1 MPIEQIGTARLASV
15 GGKAAHLAELARI
28 QGVHV
33 PPGFCV
39 TTDAFWTM
47 LATSPRLR
55 DRIDELSRSDPDD
68 RDALRTLSSAIRKEV
83 EAAPLPTGLA
93 DSVTP
98 LIAAHADGAGWAV
111 RSSAT
116 AEDLP
121 AASFAGQYDTYLNV
135 SGAPAI
141 LRHISRC
148 WASLFSERAVA
159 YRASNGVDH
168 KSAGMAVIV
177 QRLLAP
183 QSAGV
188 LFTADPVTGNRT
200 MACVEAVF
208 GLGEALVSGRVEADA
223 YGVRDGRVVSTS
235 IGTKPFAVQA
245 APGGGT
251 AEVPIPPGRR
261 RERVLTDAQVV
272 RLVELG
278 RRIEAHL
285 GRPQD
290 IEWCLVD
297 DEFHIVQ
304 SRPITTLFPVPAAT
318 DVQYRVYV
326 SVGHAQMMTDP
337 MRPLGI
343 SVWQHTALIPMHEA
357 GGRLFVDVTPRL
369 ASPATRALTLD
380 VFGRGDPLLR
390 DALETVLS
398 RDDVLP
404 APAGDAP
411 PAPPAGSM
419 PADIET
425 DPAIVAQLVERS
437 RASIA
442 ALRRDIT
449 GRTGTALLDFVIAD
463 FDELKRILSDPS
475 SHQAIMAGMGALQWL
490 NDNMEAWLAEKG
502 AADALMQSAPG
513 NVTSEMGRALL
524 DVADTV
530 RRHPGVVA
538 LLQNAGHDGFLD
550 ELSGIPGGAE
560 SRDAIRAFLDVY
572 GMRCVGEIDI
582 TRPRWSEHPGALV
595 PLILANVRNFEDGAA
610 RRLFEQGLRE
620 AEKKERDLLERLR
633 AQPGG
638 AEKAAETKRMIDR
651 LRTFIGYR
659 EYPKYAIVCRH
670 AVYKQALLEEADRL
684 VRARVLRDREDIF
697 YLSLE
702 EFRDVVRTGRIDGE
716 LVTRRREAFVS
727 HRALTPPRVL
737 TSEGEALDGAYR
749 RDGIP
754 AGALPGLAVSAGVV
768 EGRARVVLDIAGADV
783 APGDILVTVA
793 TDPSWSP
800 AFVAISGMVTEVGGL
815 MTHGAVI
822 AREYGLPAVVGV
834 AQATRLIRDGQ
845 RIRVHGSEGYVELLP
860 SAEDVGTRDQL
871 GLMRTQPHGRR

>member
-1 MPIEQIGTARLASV
+1 MPIEQIGMARVASV
-15 GGKAAHLAELARI
+15 GGKAAHLAELVRI
-28 QGVHV
+28 EGVHV
-33 PPGFCV
+33 PAGFCV

-47 LATSPRLR
+47 LAASPRLR
-55 DRIDELSRSDPDD
+55 DRIDELARSDPDD
-68 RDALRTLSSAIRKEV
+68 RDAVRTLCAAIREEI

-93 DSVTP
+93 ESVTP
-98 LIAAHADGAGWAV
+98 LIAAHSDGADWAV

-116 AEDLP
+116 AEDLS
-121 AASFAGQYDTYLNV
+121 AASFAGQHDTYLNV
-135 SGAPAI
+135 SGVPAI

-159 YRASNGVDH
+159 YRARNGVDH
-168 KSAGMAVIV
+168 RSVGMAVIV
-177 QRLLAP
+177 QRLLTP

-200 MACVEAVF
+200 VACVEAVF

-223 YGVRDGRVVSTS
+223 YGVRDGSVVSAS

-245 APGGGT
+245 VPGGGT

-278 RRIEAHL
+278 RRIEAAL

-290 IEWCLVD
+290 IEWCLVG
-297 DEFHIVQ
+297 DEFQIVQ
-304 SRPITTLFPVPAAT
+304 SPPITTLFPVPAAT
-318 DVQYRVYV
+318 GAQYRVYV

-357 GGRLFVDVTPRL
+357 GGRLFVDVTARL

-380 VFGRGDPLLR
+380 VFGRGDPLMR

-411 PAPPAGSM
+411 PAPPAGNMS
-419 PADIET
+419 ADIET
-425 DPAIVAQLVERS
+425 DPAIVAQLIERN

-442 ALRRDIT
+442 ALRRDIR
-449 GRTGTALLDFVIAD
+449 GRSGTALLDFVIAD
-463 FDELKRILSDPS
+463 FDELKRILSDPR
-475 SHQAIMAGMGALQWL
+475 SHQAVMAGMGALQWL
-490 NDNMEAWLAEKG
+490 NDNMEVWLAEKG
-502 AADALMQSAPG
+502 AADALMQSVPG

-538 LLQNAGHDGFLD
+538 LLEHAGHDSFLD
-550 ELSGIPGGAE
+550 ELNGIPGGPE
-560 SRDAIRAFLDVY
+560 SRDAIRAFLDTY

-582 TRPRWSEHPGALV
+582 TRPRWSEHPVALV
-595 PLILANVRNFEDGAA
+595 PLILGNIRNFEAGAA

-620 AEKKERDLLERLR
+620 AEKKERDLLGRLR

-638 AEKAAETKRMIDR
+638 AEKTAETKQMIDR

-659 EYPKYAIVCRH
+659 EYPKYAIVSRH
-670 AVYKQALLEEADRL
+670 AVYKHALLEEADRL
-684 VRARVLRDREDIF
+684 VRARVLPDREDIF

-702 EFRDVVRTGRIDGE
+702 EFRDVVRTGRVDEE

-727 HRALTPPRVL
+727 HCALTPPRVL

-754 AGALPGLAVSAGVV
+754 AGTLPGLAVSAGVV
-768 EGRARVVLDIAGADV
+768 EGRARVVLDIADADV

-793 TDPSWSP
+793 TDPSWSA
-800 AFVAISGMVTEVGGL
+800 AFVAISGVVTEVGGL

-834 AQATRLIRDGQ
+834 TQATRLIRDGQ
-845 RIRVHGSEGYVELLP
+845 RIRVHGSEGYVEILP
-860 SAEDVGTRDQL
+860 AAQDAGD
-871 GLMRTQPHGRR
+871 

>member
-582 TRPRWSEHPGALV
+582 TRPRWSEHPVALV

-702 EFRDVVRTGRIDGE
+702 EFRDAVGTGRIDE
-716 LVTRRREAFVS
+716 ALVTRRREAFVA
-727 HRALTPPRVL
+727 HHALTPPRVL

-834 AQATRLIRDGQ
+834 AQATRLIHDGQ

-871 GLMRTQPHGRR
+871 GLMRTQRHGRR

>member
-1 MPIEQIGTARLASV
+1 MPIEQIGMARLASV

-28 QGVHV
+28 EGVHV
-33 PPGFCV
+33 PAGFCV
-39 TTDAFWTM
+39 TTGTFWTM
-47 LATSPRLR
+47 LSASPRLR

-68 RDALRTLSSAIRKEV
+68 RDAVRTLSAAIREEI

-93 DSVTP
+93 ESVTP
-98 LIAAHADGAGWAV
+98 LIAAHGDGAGWAV

-121 AASFAGQYDTYLNV
+121 AASFAGQHDTYLNV
-135 SGAPAI
+135 SGAPEI
-141 LRHISRC
+141 LRHISCC

-159 YRASNGVDH
+159 YRARNGVDH
-168 KSAGMAVIV
+168 RSAGMAVIV
-177 QRLLAP
+177 QRLLTP

-200 MACVEAVF
+200 VACVEAVF

-223 YGVRDGRVVSTS
+223 YGIRDGSVVSTS

-245 APGGGT
+245 IPGGGT

-290 IEWCLVD
+290 IEWCLVG

-318 DVQYRVYV
+318 DAQYRVYV

-357 GGRLFVDVTPRL
+357 GGRLFVDVTSRL
-369 ASPATRALTLD
+369 ASPATRALSLD
-380 VFGRGDPLLR
+380 VFGRGDPLMR

-398 RDDVLP
+398 REDVLP
-404 APAGDAP
+404 APAGDAL

-419 PADIET
+419 PAGIET
-425 DPAIVAQLVERS
+425 DPAIVARLVERS

-442 ALRRDIT
+442 ALRRDIR
-449 GRTGTALLDFVIAD
+449 GRSGTALLDFVIAD
-463 FDELKRILSDPS
+463 FAELKRILSDPR
-475 SHQAIMAGMGALQWL
+475 SHQAVMAGMGALQWL
-490 NDNMEAWLAEKG
+490 NDNMEMWLAEKG
-502 AADALMQSAPG
+502 TADALMQSVPG

-538 LLQNAGHDGFLD
+538 LLQHAGHDGFLD

-560 SRDAIRAFLDVY
+560 SRDAIRAFLDIY

-582 TRPRWSEHPGALV
+582 TRPRWSEHPVALV
-595 PLILANVRNFEDGAA
+595 PLILGNIRNFEAGAA
-610 RRLFEQGLRE
+610 RHLFEQGLRE
-620 AEKKERDLLERLR
+620 AENKERDLLERLR

-638 AEKAAETKRMIDR
+638 AERTAETKQMIDR

-659 EYPKYAIVCRH
+659 EYPKYAIVSRH

-684 VRARVLRDREDIF
+684 ARARVLRDREDIF

-702 EFRDVVRTGRIDGE
+702 EFRDVVRTGRIDEE
-716 LVTRRREAFVS
+716 LVTRRREAFAS
-727 HRALTPPRVL
+727 HHALTPPRVL

-768 EGRARVVLDIAGADV
+768 EGRARVVLDIADADV

-800 AFVAISGMVTEVGGL
+800 AFVAISGVVTEVGGL

-834 AQATRLIRDGQ
+834 TQATRLIHDGQ

-860 SAEDVGTRDQL
+860 SAEDAGD
-871 GLMRTQPHGRR
+871 

>member
-1 MPIEQIGTARLASV
+1 MCGTTAGRIQPPCVVPIEQIGMAPLASV
-15 GGKAAHLAELARI
+15 GGKAAHLAQLARI
-28 QGVHV
+28 SGVHV
-33 PPGFCV
+33 PAGFCV

-47 LATSPRLR
+47 LAASPRLR

-68 RDALRTLSSAIRKEV
+68 RDAVRALSATIREEI

-93 DSVTP
+93 ESVTP
-98 LIAAHADGAGWAV
+98 LIAVHGDGADWAV

-121 AASFAGQYDTYLNV
+121 AASFAGQHDTYLNV

-159 YRASNGVDH
+159 YRARNGVDQR
-168 KSAGMAVIV
+168 SAGMAVIV
-177 QRLLAP
+177 QRLLTA

-200 MACVEAVF
+200 VARVEGVF

-223 YGVRDGRVVSTS
+223 YGVRDGVVVSTS
-235 IGTKPFAVQA
+235 IATKPSHVRA

-272 RLVELG
+272 RLAELG

-290 IEWCLVD
+290 IEWCLVG
-297 DEFHIVQ
+297 DEFQIVQ

-318 DVQYRVYV
+318 DAQYRVYV

-357 GGRLFVDVTPRL
+357 GGRLFVDVTSRL

-380 VFGRGDPLLR
+380 VFGRGDPLMR

-404 APAGDAP
+404 ASAGDAP

-425 DPAIVAQLVERS
+425 DPAIVAELVEGS

-442 ALRRDIT
+442 ALRRDIM
-449 GRTGTALLDFVIAD
+449 GRSGTALLDFVIAD
-463 FDELKRILSDPS
+463 FDELKRSLSDPR
-475 SHQAIMAGMGALQWL
+475 SHQAVMAGMGALQWL
-490 NDNMEAWLAEKG
+490 NDNMEVWLAEKG
-502 AADALMQSAPG
+502 AADALMQSVPG

-538 LLQNAGHDGFLD
+538 LLEHAGHDGFLD

-560 SRDAIRAFLDVY
+560 SRDAIRAFLDMY
-572 GMRCVGEIDI
+572 GTRCVGEIDI
-582 TRPRWSEHPGALV
+582 TRPRWSEHPVALV
-595 PLILANVRNFEDGAA
+595 PLILGNIRNFEAGAA
-610 RRLFEQGLRE
+610 RHLFEQGLRE

-638 AEKAAETKRMIDR
+638 AERTAETKQMIDR

-659 EYPKYAIVCRH
+659 EYPKYAIVSRH

-684 VRARVLRDREDIF
+684 VRACVLRDREDVF

-702 EFRDVVRTGRIDGE
+702 EFRDVARTGRIDEE
-716 LVTRRREAFVS
+716 LVTRRREAFAS
-727 HRALTPPRVL
+727 HHALTPPRVL

-768 EGRARVVLDIAGADV
+768 EGRARVVLDIADADV

-800 AFVAISGMVTEVGGL
+800 AFVAISGVVTEVGGL

-834 AQATRLIRDGQ
+834 TQATRLIHDGR
-845 RIRVHGSEGYVELLP
+845 RIRVNGSEGYVELLP
-860 SAEDVGTRDQL
+860 SAGDAGD
-871 GLMRTQPHGRR
+871 

>member
-1 MPIEQIGTARLASV
+1 
-15 GGKAAHLAELARI
+15 
-28 QGVHV
+28 
-33 PPGFCV
+33 
-39 TTDAFWTM
+39 
-47 LATSPRLR
+47 
-55 DRIDELSRSDPDD
+55 
-68 RDALRTLSSAIRKEV
+68 
-83 EAAPLPTGLA
+83 
-93 DSVTP
+93 
-98 LIAAHADGAGWAV
+98 
-111 RSSAT
+111 
-116 AEDLP
+116 
-121 AASFAGQYDTYLNV
+121 
-135 SGAPAI
+135 
-141 LRHISRC
+141 
-148 WASLFSERAVA
+148 
-159 YRASNGVDH
+159 
-168 KSAGMAVIV
+168 
-177 QRLLAP
+177 
-183 QSAGV
+183 
-188 LFTADPVTGNRT
+188 
-200 MACVEAVF
+200 
-208 GLGEALVSGRVEADA
+208 
-223 YGVRDGRVVSTS
+223 
-235 IGTKPFAVQA
+235 
-245 APGGGT
+245 
-251 AEVPIPPGRR
+251 
-261 RERVLTDAQVV
+261 
-272 RLVELG
+272 
-278 RRIEAHL
+278 
-285 GRPQD
+285 
-290 IEWCLVD
+290 
-297 DEFHIVQ
+297 
-304 SRPITTLFPVPAAT
+304 
-318 DVQYRVYV
+318 VYV

-380 VFGRGDPLLR
+380 VFGRGDPLMR
-390 DALETVLS
+390 DAVETVLS

-404 APAGDAP
+404 APVGDAP

-442 ALRRDIT
+442 ALRRDIR
-449 GRTGTALLDFVIAD
+449 GRSGTALLDFVIAD
-463 FDELKRILSDPS
+463 FDELKRILSDPR
-475 SHQAIMAGMGALQWL
+475 SHQAVMAGMGALQWL
-490 NDNMEAWLAEKG
+490 NDNMEMWLAEKG
-502 AADALMQSAPG
+502 AADALMQSVPG

-524 DVADTV
+524 EVADTV

-538 LLQNAGHDGFLD
+538 LLEHAGHDDFLD

-560 SRDAIRAFLDVY
+560 SRDAIRAFLDIY

-582 TRPRWSEHPGALV
+582 TRPRWSEHPVALV
-595 PLILANVRNFEDGAA
+595 PLILGNIRNFETGAA
-610 RRLFEQGLRE
+610 RHLFEQGLRE

-638 AEKAAETKRMIDR
+638 AERTAETKQMIDR

-659 EYPKYAIVCRH
+659 EYPKYAIVSRH
-670 AVYKQALLEEADRL
+670 ALYKQALLEEADRL

-702 EFRDVVRTGRIDGE
+702 EFRDVVRTGRIDEE

-727 HRALTPPRVL
+727 HYALTPPRVL

-768 EGRARVVLDIAGADV
+768 EGRARVVLDIADADV

-834 AQATRLIRDGQ
+834 TQATRLIHDGQ

-860 SAEDVGTRDQL
+860 SAEDAGAVQF
-871 GLMRTQPHGRR
+871 

>member
-1 MPIEQIGTARLASV
+1 
-15 GGKAAHLAELARI
+15 
-28 QGVHV
+28 
-33 PPGFCV
+33 
-39 TTDAFWTM
+39 
-47 LATSPRLR
+47 
-55 DRIDELSRSDPDD
+55 
-68 RDALRTLSSAIRKEV
+68 
-83 EAAPLPTGLA
+83 
-93 DSVTP
+93 
-98 LIAAHADGAGWAV
+98 
-111 RSSAT
+111 
-116 AEDLP
+116 
-121 AASFAGQYDTYLNV
+121 
-135 SGAPAI
+135 
-141 LRHISRC
+141 
-148 WASLFSERAVA
+148 
-159 YRASNGVDH
+159 
-168 KSAGMAVIV
+168 V

-200 MACVEAVF
+200 VARVEAVF

-223 YGVRDGRVVSTS
+223 YGVRDGSVVSTS
-235 IGTKPFAVQA
+235 IGTKSFAVQA

-272 RLVELG
+272 RLAELG

-290 IEWCLVD
+290 IEWCLVG

-304 SRPITTLFPVPAAT
+304 SRPITTLFPVPAAP
-318 DVQYRVYV
+318 DAQYRVYV

-343 SVWQHTALIPMHEA
+343 SVWQHTALISMHEA

-369 ASPATRALTLD
+369 ASPTTRALTLD
-380 VFGRGDPLLR
+380 VFGRGDPLMR

-419 PADIET
+419 SADIET
-425 DPAIVAQLVERS
+425 DPGIVAQLVDRS

-442 ALRRDIT
+442 ALRRDIR
-449 GRTGTALLDFVIAD
+449 GRSGTALLDFVIAD
-463 FDELKRILSDPS
+463 FDELKRILSDPR

-490 NDNMEAWLAEKG
+490 NDNMEVWLAERG
-502 AADALMQSAPG
+502 AADALMQSVPR

-538 LLQNAGHDGFLD
+538 LLEHAEHDGFLD
-550 ELSGIPGGAE
+550 ELSGIPGGAQ

-582 TRPRWSEHPGALV
+582 TRPRWSEHPVALV
-595 PLILANVRNFEDGAA
+595 PLILANIRNFEAGAA

-620 AEKKERDLLERLR
+620 AEEKERDLLERLR

-638 AEKAAETKRMIDR
+638 AERAAETKQMIDR

-659 EYPKYAIVCRH
+659 EYPKYAIVSRH
-670 AVYKQALLEEADRL
+670 AIYKQALLEEADRL
-684 VRARVLRDREDIF
+684 VRARVLHDREDIF

-702 EFRDVVRTGRIDGE
+702 EFRDVVRTGRIDEE

-727 HRALTPPRVL
+727 HHALAPPRVL

-754 AGALPGLAVSAGVV
+754 AGALPGLAVSAGAV
-768 EGRARVVLDIAGADV
+768 EGRARVILDIADADV

-800 AFVAISGMVTEVGGL
+800 AFVAISGLVTEVGGL

-834 AQATRLIRDGQ
+834 TQATRLIHDGQ

-860 SAEDVGTRDQL
+860 SAEDAGD
-871 GLMRTQPHGRR
+871 

>member
-1 MPIEQIGTARLASV
+1 VPIEQIGMARLASV

-28 QGVHV
+28 EGARV
-33 PPGFCV
+33 PAGFCV

-47 LATSPRLR
+47 LAASPRLR

-68 RDALRTLSSAIRKEV
+68 RDAVRTLSAAIREEI

-93 DSVTP
+93 ESVTP
-98 LIAAHADGAGWAV
+98 LIAAHGDGAGWAV

-121 AASFAGQYDTYLNV
+121 AASSAGQHDTYLNV

-159 YRASNGVDH
+159 YRARNGVGH
-168 KSAGMAVIV
+168 RSAGMAVIV
-177 QRLLAP
+177 QRLLTP
-183 QSAGV
+183 QTAGV

-200 MACVEAVF
+200 VACVEAVF

-223 YGVRDGRVVSTS
+223 YGVRDGSVVSTS

-278 RRIEAHL
+278 RRIEARL

-290 IEWCLVD
+290 IEWCLVG

-318 DVQYRVYV
+318 YAQYRVYV

-380 VFGRGDPLLR
+380 VFGRGDPLMR

-437 RASIA
+437 RASVA
-442 ALRRDIT
+442 ALRRDIR
-449 GRTGTALLDFVIAD
+449 GRSGTALLDFVIAD
-463 FDELKRILSDPS
+463 FDELKRILSDPR
-475 SHQAIMAGMGALQWL
+475 SHQAVMAGMGALQWL

-502 AADALMQSAPG
+502 AADALMQSVPG

-524 DVADTV
+524 GVADIV
-530 RRHPGVVA
+530 RRHPDVVA
-538 LLQNAGHDGFLD
+538 LLQHAGHDGFLD

-560 SRDAIRAFLDVY
+560 SRDAIRAFLDMY
-572 GMRCVGEIDI
+572 GMRCLGEIDI
-582 TRPRWSEHPGALV
+582 TRPRWSEHPVALV
-595 PLILANVRNFEDGAA
+595 PLILGNIRNFEAGAA

-620 AEKKERDLLERLR
+620 AGRKERDLLERLR

-638 AEKAAETKRMIDR
+638 AERTAETKQMIDR

-659 EYPKYAIVCRH
+659 EYPKYAIVSRH

-702 EFRDVVRTGRIDGE
+702 EFRDVARAGRIDEE
-716 LVTRRREAFVS
+716 LVTRRREAWVS
-727 HRALTPPRVL
+727 YHALTPPRVL

-768 EGRARVVLDIAGADV
+768 EGRARVVLDIADADV

-800 AFVAISGMVTEVGGL
+800 AFVAVSGVVTEVGGL

-834 AQATRLIRDGQ
+834 TQATRLIHDGQ

-860 SAEDVGTRDQL
+860 TAEDAGD
-871 GLMRTQPHGRR
+871 